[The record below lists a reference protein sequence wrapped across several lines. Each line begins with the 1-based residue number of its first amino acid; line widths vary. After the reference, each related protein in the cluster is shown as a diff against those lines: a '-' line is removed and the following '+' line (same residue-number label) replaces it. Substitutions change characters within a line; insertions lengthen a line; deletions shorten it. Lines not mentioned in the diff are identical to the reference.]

1 MLMHLHYEEE
11 TAQAMVQ
18 STVDVFLAEADE
30 ADGDIA
36 FWDTHGASE
45 QRYYNTICI
54 FAGGNWDVRAEM
66 AALIGLPEDRA
77 NLCEV
82 EFEQADYSW
91 GNALA
96 NIAIDTPGTTFV
108 LGEADMA
115 ASITVNTIREELTAL
130 NSDFGLENPLV
141 VNVVSCGEPNAP
153 PPWMPHRRARTP

>member
-1 MLMHLHYEEE
+1 
-11 TAQAMVQ
+11 
-18 STVDVFLAEADE
+18 
-30 ADGDIA
+30 
-36 FWDTHGASE
+36 
-45 QRYYNTICI
+45 
-54 FAGGNWDVRAEM
+54 M
-66 AALIGLPEDRA
+66 AALMGLPEDRA

-91 GNALA
+91 GNVLA

-115 ASITVNTIREELTAL
+115 ASIMVNTIREELTAL

>member
-1 MLMHLHYEEE
+1 
-11 TAQAMVQ
+11 MVQ

-36 FWDTHGASE
+36 FW
-45 QRYYNTICI
+45 
-54 FAGGNWDVRAEM
+54 
-66 AALIGLPEDRA
+66 
-77 NLCEV
+77 
-82 EFEQADYSW
+82 
-91 GNALA
+91 
-96 NIAIDTPGTTFV
+96 DTPGTTFV